1 VTKVS
6 VTKVTDISIRMRK
19 VVAMTLVAT
28 SIVSIA
34 GTAWAMPFADGAA
47 IKIHNERGQFHAR
60 ARVTEKIPAGTVWM
74 RDGWEGLN
82 RLTSGDAAI
91 PDEAVDLFGFSGGQA
106 AFDAMVD
113 VAPA

>member
-1 VTKVS
+1 RALPPLAQACREPN
-6 VTKVTDISIRMRK
+6 IGMARAAAAAR
-19 VVAMTLVAT
+19 A
-28 SIVSIA
+28 IA
-34 GTAWAMPFADGAA
+34 DAAA
-47 IKIHNERGQFHAR
+47 IKIHNERGECHAR